1 MCIRDRLGGELS
13 RYARGEDDSPV
24 RSIYDKPEVKSVG
37 NGLTFPHDLTDMDE
51 ARSALFALA
60 DEVAS
65 RLRAHG
71 MWASS
76 VQLSVKDPQMKLI
89 TRQAPLPSPVC
100 TGRELA
106 QAALALLAANWRFP
120 APVRALTVT
129 ALNLSHS
136 APEQLTLFD
145 EGASSRSDKH
155 ERLEKSLDAIRGKYG
170 HAAIAGASVL
180 NRGLGLGKLSID
192 DPRKKR
198 E

>member
-1 MCIRDRLGGELS
+1 MCIRDR
-13 RYARGEDDSPV
+13 
-24 RSIYDKPEVKSVG
+24 
-37 NGLTFPHDLTDMDE
+37 
-51 ARSALFALA
+51 
-60 DEVAS
+60 
-65 RLRAHG
+65 
-71 MWASS
+71 
-76 VQLSVKDPQMKLI
+76 
-89 TRQAPLPSPVC
+89 
-100 TGRELA
+100 
-106 QAALALLAANWRFP
+106 AALALLAANWRFP

-192 DPRKKR
+192 EDVYKRQVLLLQGRVRRDVLSRTKRRKAAAANAGRGGFRLAERRGQKR
-198 E
+198 LTSGYLS